1 MRLAE
6 QKRFAH
12 LRFMGELRT
21 CRSLSYITD
30 YCSINDIYSN
40 EGFPIEYYTWRTST
54 NAKMQ
59 QIMMPAMILFM
70 GFAAPSG
77 LVLYWITGNLFT
89 MTQTIVLR
97 KIMER
102 EELQLQSLENT
113 ARDERCFC

>member
-1 MRLAE
+1 MKVFQSNITPGE
-6 QKRFAH
+6 QVQM
-12 LRFMGELRT
+12 L
-21 CRSLSYITD
+21 
-30 YCSINDIYSN
+30 
-40 EGFPIEYYTWRTST
+40 
-54 NAKMQ
+54 KMQ

-102 EELQLQSLENT
+102 EELQLQKLRKTPLGMSGVFVKSL
-113 ARDERCFC
+113 RKC